1 MGKIGVIGTVM
12 IDQIMQAR
20 YKIGEGRCNKMN
32 CTVAFGG
39 AMRNVAW
46 NLGLLHH
53 EVHFI
58 TKMGNDMAAIE
69 AQKDLEKNHVF
80 VYPVPYDG
88 PTPMFISAF
97 DAEKELM
104 FSTIKEDY
112 YIDKEDLFQ
121 TVAINTC
128 EYGITDRTDASFLR
142 KLFDR
147 TPQVKWILCGPVS
160 SSQVIPHAHGM
171 ILNRYEM
178 LSIAKDQSID
188 TTAQQMILSGL
199 DWLVVTLDREGAMFY
214 DKKGSHYY
222 PIEEKMAYS
231 TLGCGDAFISGFVHA
246 LSNHK
251 SLHEC
256 MLTGLD
262 AADIILNVPASTHP
276 NLLQLINESIKS

>member
-1 MGKIGVIGTVM
+1 MGKIGIIGTVM

-88 PTPMFISAF
+88 PTPLFISAF

-112 YIDKEDLFQ
+112 YVDKEDLFQ

-147 TPQVKWILCGPVS
+147 TSNVKWILCGPVS
-160 SSQVIPHAHGM
+160 SSQIIPHAHGM

-178 LSIAKDQSID
+178 LSISKDQNID
-188 TTAQQMILSGL
+188 AAAQQMILSGL

-214 DKKGSHYY
+214 DKKSAHYY

-246 LSNHK
+246 LCEKK

-256 MLTGLD
+256 MLTGLE
-262 AADIILNVPASTHP
+262 ASDIILRVPASTHP
-276 NLLQLINESIKS
+276 NLLQLINESIK

>member
-1 MGKIGVIGTVM
+1 MGRIGIIGTVM

-20 YKIGEGRCNKMN
+20 YTISEGRCNKMN
-32 CTVAFGG
+32 CTVSFGG

-46 NLGLLHH
+46 NLGLLNH

-58 TKMGNDMAAIE
+58 TKMGNDMSAIE

-80 VYPVPYDG
+80 VYPIPYNG
-88 PTPMFISAF
+88 PTPIFISAF

-112 YIDKEDLFQ
+112 YVDKEDLFQ

-128 EYGITDRTDASFLR
+128 DYGITDRTDSAFLG
-142 KLFDR
+142 KLFSR
-147 TPQVKWILCGPVS
+147 TPNVKWILCGPVS
-160 SSQVIPHAHGM
+160 STHVVSKAHGM

-178 LSIAKDQSID
+178 MSIAKDQSLDAAAHKMIID
-188 TTAQQMILSGL
+188 GL
-199 DWLVVTLDREGAMFY
+199 DWLVVTLDHEGAMFY

-222 PIEEKMAYS
+222 PIEEKRAYS

-246 LSNHK
+246 LCENK
-251 SLHEC
+251 SLHTC
-256 MLTGLD
+256 MMSGLE
-262 AADIILNVPASTHP
+262 ASQIILNVPSATHK
-276 NLLQLINESIKS
+276 NLIQLIEQKHTD